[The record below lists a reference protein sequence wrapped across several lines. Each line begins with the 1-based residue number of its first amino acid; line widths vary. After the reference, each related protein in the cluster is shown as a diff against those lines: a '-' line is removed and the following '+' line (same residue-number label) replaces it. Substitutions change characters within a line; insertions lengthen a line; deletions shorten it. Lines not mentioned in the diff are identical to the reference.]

1 MFPWQYLFTVLD
13 FSFLFLNCHLS
24 CDFCFQKN
32 IFVMTDWIVVKCHLT
47 TNDFV
52 YIKTVKKINKV
63 HVYISIYQKE
73 GCHNSESPVYKEITN
88 VLLHFLFGLRN
99 YYYVEVENAKCF
111 YRQKQNSE
119 FKQNKKLGK
128 INKQLKQHIFCSK
141 YQVKAWKNVLSHH
154 PFFEGKKTNK
164 QKNLLAVNC

>member
-1 MFPWQYLFTVLD
+1 M
-13 FSFLFLNCHLS
+13 
-24 CDFCFQKN
+24 
-32 IFVMTDWIVVKCHLT
+32 
-47 TNDFV
+47 
-52 YIKTVKKINKV
+52 
-63 HVYISIYQKE
+63 
-73 GCHNSESPVYKEITN
+73 
-88 VLLHFLFGLRN
+88 
-99 YYYVEVENAKCF
+99 EVENAKCF

-164 QKNLLAVNC
+164 QTKESAGCKLLMLSSHISVKANMWPVSHCDTNFNTRAVNLGQMCIFITN